1 MLKAI
6 KTWNKEVFMHTV
18 LRREEK
24 YLVTLTEAAHFSK
37 IFNQVL
43 EKDRFSQNG
52 SYTVR
57 SLYFDTADDIDFFDK
72 INEQEI
78 RRKIRLRIYSPKDK
92 TAKLELKQKQD
103 VYQKKRSMTI
113 SREDAMELI
122 NGNVSVL
129 LKYGNNFADEMYS
142 IMSMNCYRPKT
153 IVEYQRS
160 AFMAKENNI
169 RITFD
174 TNIQA
179 TESSF
184 DLFDENLLLYNVL
197 DLNSTIIEV
206 KYDKFMLGY
215 ISEIISCI
223 NRRSVSSSKYCLA
236 RSIGYPLYL

>member
-1 MLKAI
+1 MY
-6 KTWNKEVFMHTV
+6 TV
-18 LRREEK
+18 LRKEEK
-24 YLVTLTEAAHFSK
+24 YLVDLTEAAHFSK
-37 IFNQVL
+37 MFNQVL
-43 EKDRFSQNG
+43 EKDNFSKNG

-57 SLYFDTADDIDFFDK
+57 SLYFDTVDDIDFFDK
-72 INEQEI
+72 INEQEL

-92 TAKLELKQKQD
+92 TAKLELKQKQN

-129 LKYGNNFADEMYS
+129 LKYGNDFADEMYS

-174 TNIQA
+174 SNIQA

>member
-1 MLKAI
+1 MY
-6 KTWNKEVFMHTV
+6 TV

-24 YLVTLTEAAHFSK
+24 YLVDLTEAAHFSK
-37 IFNQVL
+37 MFNQVL
-43 EKDRFSQNG
+43 EKDIFSQNG

-57 SLYFDTADDIDFFDK
+57 SLYFDTVYDTDFFDK
-72 INEQEI
+72 INEQEF
-78 RRKIRLRIYSPKDK
+78 RRKIRLRIYSTKDK
-92 TAKLELKQKQD
+92 TAKLELKQKQN

-129 LKYGNNFADEMYS
+129 LKYGNDFADEMYS

-174 TNIQA
+174 SNIQA

>member
-1 MLKAI
+1 MY
-6 KTWNKEVFMHTV
+6 TV

-24 YLVTLTEAAHFSK
+24 YLVDLTEAAHFSK
-37 IFNQVL
+37 MFNQVL
-43 EKDRFSQNG
+43 AKDSFSKNG

-57 SLYFDTADDIDFFDK
+57 SLYFDTVADIDFFDK
-72 INEQEI
+72 INEQEL

-129 LKYGNNFADEMYS
+129 LKYGNDFADEMYS

>member
-1 MLKAI
+1 M
-6 KTWNKEVFMHTV
+6 
-18 LRREEK
+18 
-24 YLVTLTEAAHFSK
+24 
-37 IFNQVL
+37 
-43 EKDRFSQNG
+43 
-52 SYTVR
+52 
-57 SLYFDTADDIDFFDK
+57 
-72 INEQEI
+72 
-78 RRKIRLRIYSPKDK
+78 RIYSPKDK
-92 TAKLELKQKQD
+92 TAKLELKQKQN

-129 LKYGNNFADEMYS
+129 LKYGNDFADEMYS

-174 TNIQA
+174 SNIQA

>member
-1 MLKAI
+1 MDI
-6 KTWNKEVFMHTV
+6 V

-24 YLVTLTEAAHFSK
+24 YLANYREALHFSNM
-37 IFNQVL
+37 FEQVL
-43 EKDRFSQNG
+43 QKDSFSKDG
-52 SYTVR
+52 SYIVR
-57 SLYFDTADDIDFFDK
+57 SLYFDTVDDEDFFDK
-72 INEQEI
+72 INEQEL
-78 RRKIRLRIYSPKDK
+78 RRKIRLRIYNPKDK

-103 VYQKKRSMTI
+103 IFQKKRSLTI

-122 NGNVSVL
+122 NGNISVL
-129 LKYGNNFADEMYS
+129 LNYNNSFADELYS
-142 IMSMNCYRPKT
+142 IMSMECYKPKT
-153 IVEYQRS
+153 IVEYQRN

-174 TNIQA
+174 SNIKA

-184 DLFDENLLLYNVL
+184 DLFDENLLLYNIL
-197 DLNSTIIEV
+197 DINQTIIEV

-223 NRRSVSSSKYCLA
+223 NRRSISSSKYCLA

>member
-1 MLKAI
+1 MQWGL
-6 KTWNKEVFMHTV
+6 FMYTV

-24 YLVTLTEAAHFSK
+24 YLVTLSEAAHFSK
-37 IFNQVL
+37 IFEQVL
-43 EKDRFSQNG
+43 QKDNFSKGG
-52 SYTVR
+52 SYNVR
-57 SLYFDTADDIDFFDK
+57 SLYFDTVDDTDFFDK
-72 INEQEI
+72 INEQEL
-78 RRKIRLRIYSPKDK
+78 RRKIRLRIYNPKDE

-103 VYQKKRSMTI
+103 IFQKKRSLTI
-113 SREDAMELI
+113 SREDARELI
-122 NGNVSVL
+122 KGNVSVL
-129 LKYGNNFADEMYS
+129 LKYGNDFADEMYS
-142 IMSMNCYRPKT
+142 IMSMECYRPKT
-153 IVEYQRS
+153 IVEYQRN

-174 TNIQA
+174 SNIQA

-197 DLNSTIIEV
+197 DVNNTIVEV